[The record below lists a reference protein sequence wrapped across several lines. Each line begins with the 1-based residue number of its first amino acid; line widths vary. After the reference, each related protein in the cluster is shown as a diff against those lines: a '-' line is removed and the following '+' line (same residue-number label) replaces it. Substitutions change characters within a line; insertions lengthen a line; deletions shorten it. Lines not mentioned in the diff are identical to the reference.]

1 MTAQQAPFIGKYS
14 RRDVKRRNW
23 RNPPGNALVIFA
35 SLCFFHPGLVCT
47 CGGTVLG
54 VIVGVMRVLPTKW
67 KSKIRSYK
75 HEGIQACRKNQNR
88 SIFFQLHFHCDV
100 YYPMKTKLS
109 GLQPEAEELTHHKT
123 CLLFTNNPVSS
134 EHRQWSWKFFVIYL
148 FSFFWLILQKQ
159 VAKHLEYLSIPGVP
173 GLNNAWKKSDT
184 TRASQQ
190 GAHESC
196 CHKYIQYKFHES
208 YIHPHWYNPTICC
221 I

>member
-35 SLCFFHPGLVCT
+35 SLWFFHPGLVCT
-47 CGGTVLG
+47 CGRTVLG

-67 KSKIRSYK
+67 KSKIEVTSMKESTPAGKIRTGLFSSNSTFTVTY
-75 HEGIQACRKNQNR
+75 I
-88 SIFFQLHFHCDV
+88 

-134 EHRQWSWKFFVIYL
+134 EHRQWSWKLFFIYL

-196 CHKYIQYKFHES
+196 CHKYIQYKFQES
-208 YIHPHWYNPTICC
+208 YIHPH
-221 I
+221 